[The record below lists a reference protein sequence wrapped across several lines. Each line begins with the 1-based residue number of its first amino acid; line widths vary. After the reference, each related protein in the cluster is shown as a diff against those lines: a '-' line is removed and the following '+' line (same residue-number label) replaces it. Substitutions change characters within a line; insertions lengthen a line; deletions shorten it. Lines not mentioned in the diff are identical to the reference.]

1 VRSATISTQGGRRS
15 LVLSDV
21 LRHVSVSALV
31 VTGLVVLAIFLRAY
45 QLEPY
50 AYVPDQYDRLA
61 DARLMLSGKLP
72 ESQIYPPGA
81 ALVLVLPIAIFSA
94 SLMTIQAVTA
104 AFGIALVPLAYLGVA
119 RLTGDRRAAVLL
131 AGFCALSPLL
141 ILYSRAGYFD
151 VVVTFLV
158 ALAVFLVPAL
168 RGRSLLAFVGY
179 GLLLALLVNFRP
191 SNAVLLPG
199 LALYWLALSGAGLRP
214 TSILRELL
222 SAPLL
227 TFAATFAAVCAIS
240 VVAGQW
246 FGGGY
251 SGLVSF
257 ERFLP
262 NLLGYLAYMA
272 SDWLGLLVVPPAVY
286 GALTLWRTNRPLF
299 GAVAWILCAWPLAH
313 APFLFED
320 GRYMA
325 PPLFF
330 TMLLA
335 ALGFSALL
343 RPAGAARSLAPKVVT
358 VYAAMSLALLALMFG
373 INAALVP
380 SGWHDNATESDAG
393 LAGEMRPVVERLG
406 SDAVLVSSVTR
417 ALADVKPQPEF
428 FDLFDRSLAY
438 QDRLEGATV
447 NAQAMREALDA
458 GRDVYYL
465 YSHMEADDTRIGGV
479 FDGHDVYFD
488 VVSRE
493 FSLTEVY
500 RTEALRNGRT
510 PWVLYRVAE

>member
-1 VRSATISTQGGRRS
+1 MRSATISTQGGRRS
-15 LVLSDV
+15 LALSDV
-21 LRHVSVSALV
+21 LRHVSISALV
-31 VTGLVVLAIFLRAY
+31 VTGLVVVTIFLRAY

-61 DARLMLSGKLP
+61 DARLMLSGMPP

-81 ALVLVLPIAIFSA
+81 ALVLVLPIAVFSA
-94 SLMTIQAVTA
+94 SLMTVQGVTA
-104 AFGIALVPLAYLGVA
+104 TFGVALVPLSYLGVA

-131 AGFCALSPLL
+131 AGFSALSPLL

-158 ALAVFLVPAL
+158 ALSVFLVPAL
-168 RGRSLLAFVGY
+168 RGRSLLAFAAY
-179 GLLLALLVNFRP
+179 GFLLALLVNFRP

-199 LALYWLALSGAGLRP
+199 VTLYWLALSGAGQRP
-214 TSILRELL
+214 ANVLRELI
-222 SAPLL
+222 STPLL
-227 TFAATFAAVCAIS
+227 TVAATFAAVCALSI
-240 VVAGQW
+240 VAGQW

-257 ERFLP
+257 DRYLP
-262 NLLGYLAYMA
+262 NLLDYLAYMT
-272 SDWLGLLVVPPAVY
+272 SHWLAVLVVPPALY
-286 GALTLWRTNRPLF
+286 GALRLWRTNRPLL
-299 GAVAWILCAWPLAH
+299 GAIAWILGAWPLAH

-335 ALGFSALL
+335 AVGFSALL
-343 RPAGAARSLAPKVVT
+343 RAPGNQRGLGAKVVP
-358 VYAAMSLALLALMFG
+358 VYAVMTLALLGLLFG
-373 INAALVP
+373 VNAVLVP
-380 SGWHDNATESDAG
+380 SGWHDRATESDAG
-393 LAGEMRPVVERLG
+393 LAEEVRPVVEGLG
-406 SDAVLVSSVTR
+406 SDAVVVSSVTR
-417 ALADVKPQPEF
+417 ALAEVKPHPEF
-428 FDLFDRSLAY
+428 FDLFDRSLANK
-438 QDRLEGATV
+438 DRQEGATA
-447 NAQAMREALDA
+447 NARAMREALDA

-465 YSHMEADDTRIGGV
+465 YSHMEADDARIGGV
-479 FDGHDVYFD
+479 FEDHDVYFE

-510 PWVLYRVAE
+510 PWVLYRVTE

>member
-21 LRHVSVSALV
+21 LRHVSVSTLL
-31 VTGLVVLAIFLRAY
+31 VTGLVAVAIFLRTA

-72 ESQIYPPGA
+72 QSQIYPPGA
-81 ALVLVLPIAIFSA
+81 ALVLVLPIAVFSA
-94 SLMTIQAVTA
+94 SLMTIQGVTA
-104 AFGIALVPLAYLGVA
+104 AFGVALVPLAYLGVM
-119 RLTGDRRAAVLL
+119 RLSGDRRAAILL

-151 VVVTFLV
+151 VAVTFLV

-168 RGRSLLAFVGY
+168 RGRSLLAFVAY
-179 GLLLALLVNFRP
+179 GFLLALLVNFRP
-191 SNAVLLPG
+191 SNAVLIPG
-199 LALYWLALSGAGLRP
+199 ILLYWLALSHTGLRP
-214 TSILRELL
+214 AAILRELL

-227 TFAATFAAVCAIS
+227 TVAATFAATCAVSI
-240 VVAGQW
+240 VAGQW

-257 ERFLP
+257 DRYLP
-262 NLLGYLAYMA
+262 NLVGYLADT
-272 SDWLGLLVVPPAVY
+272 SSGWLSPLVVPPALY
-286 GALTLWRTNRPLF
+286 GALRLWRTNRPLL

-313 APFLFED
+313 APFLFAD

-335 ALGFSALL
+335 AFGFSALL
-343 RPAGAARSLAPKVVT
+343 RPAAARGLAAKVVP
-358 VYAAMSLALLALMFG
+358 VYAAMTLALLTLMFG
-373 INAALVP
+373 VNAALVP
-380 SGWHDNATESDAG
+380 SGWHQNATESDAG
-393 LAGEMRPVVERLG
+393 LAREIRPVVEGLG

-417 ALADVKPQPEF
+417 ALQDATPHPEF

-438 QDRLEGATV
+438 KDRLAGATA
-447 NAQAMREALDA
+447 NAEAMRDALES

-465 YSHMEADDTRIGGV
+465 YSHMEADDTSIGGV
-479 FDGHDVYFD
+479 FEDHHLYFEA
-488 VVSRE
+488 VSRE
-493 FSLTEVY
+493 FTVTEVY
-500 RTEALRNGRT
+500 RTEALRNGT
-510 PWVLYRVAE
+510 SPWVLYRVTR